1 MWLLLQLLVADIV
14 WTQETTPEPQP
25 GMAIAQRLVETLPRI
40 PNVIHSQME
49 GKPEELRE
57 MISHML
63 GDGLISQLVV
73 NPLGVA
79 EGMGVP
85 LSTLGINK
93 TDVESK
99 MLTGHANSSAINLF
113 PL

>member
-1 MWLLLQLLVADIV
+1 MWILLHLMAVNIV
-14 WTQETTPEPQP
+14 WAQETTPEPQP

-40 PNVIHSQME
+40 PNVIQSQMK

-99 MLTGHANSSAINLF
+99 MLTGHANSTALDLF